1 MLLAFAFIISVVD
14 TEMAG
19 ILPRYILDFGFMIYT
34 ATVISSFKLEE
45 ELTKSNL
52 RLSILRLIFIA
63 TIISSICFLLTD
75 TTLTRYMFYYQIRQ
89 IFEFWV

>member
-1 MLLAFAFIISVVD
+1 MLLAFALIISMVD

-19 ILPRYILDFGFMIYT
+19 ILPRYILDFGFMIYF
-34 ATVISSFKLEE
+34 ATVISSLKLQD
-45 ELTKSNL
+45 ELTKSNFRLSML
-52 RLSILRLIFIA
+52 RLVFVITMVSAIA
-63 TIISSICFLLTD
+63 FLLTD